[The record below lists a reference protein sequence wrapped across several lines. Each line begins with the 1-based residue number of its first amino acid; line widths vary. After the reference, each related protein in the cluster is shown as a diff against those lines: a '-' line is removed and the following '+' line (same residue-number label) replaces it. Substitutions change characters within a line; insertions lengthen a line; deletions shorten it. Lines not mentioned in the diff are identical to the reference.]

1 MEKVACQFISSDA
14 GGLCSH
20 FTLGI
25 EKQIAR
31 RPNIWNLLYKIS
43 KCYSTEVYTA
53 IGARRFSST
62 GSGAFT
68 AFLQRIAG
76 CNASLSGSVEYTKY
90 EALQS
95 NRMFCTES
103 FFP

>member
-1 MEKVACQFISSDA
+1 MEKVACQFFSSDS
-14 GGLCSH
+14 GSFCSH

-31 RPNIWNLLYKIS
+31 RPNIWDHLYKIS
-43 KCYSTEVYTA
+43 KCYSTEVYTTPR
-53 IGARRFSST
+53 ARRFSSP
-62 GSGAFT
+62 GPESFT
-68 AFLQRIAG
+68 AFLQAIADS
-76 CNASLSGSVEYTKY
+76 NVSLSGSGESTKC
-90 EALQS
+90 EVLQS

>member
-1 MEKVACQFISSDA
+1 MEKVAGQFISSDPGSFRGYFA
-14 GGLCSH
+14 
-20 FTLGI
+20 LGV
-25 EKQIAR
+25 EKQVAR
-31 RPNIWNLLYKIS
+31 WPNVRVHLYQIS
-43 KCYSTEVYTA
+43 KCYSTEVYTT
-53 IGARRFSST
+53 IGARRFSPPGT
-62 GSGAFT
+62 GSFA

-76 CNASLSGSVEYTKY
+76 SNFTLSGNGEYTKY